1 MFLITF
7 TGLDG
12 SGKTTQLEI
21 LKKKLTEKKIP
32 FSSFHIID
40 FSLANQ
46 LARKAQKKENP
57 SANTSANKIT
67 LFLRKIFLLIDL
79 IRFRFFLKSMREKK
93 NVFLLADRYFFDQIA
108 NIFFLSQKP
117 IPLQKPLWQK
127 MAEKFLVLPTTGFYL
142 SISPK
147 NVQDRERKPE
157 QNSNYLEKKRIIL
170 DKLSV
175 DWNLT
180 VIPAQQ
186 KKEIVAQL
194 IWQKI
199 EKILI

>member
-21 LKKKLTEKKIP
+21 LKKKLAEKKIP
-32 FSSFHIID
+32 FSSFHIIE
-40 FSLANQ
+40 FSLANR
-46 LARKAQKKENP
+46 LAYKTQKKKKS
-57 SANTSANKIT
+57 SAKTSANKLT
-67 LFLRKIFLLIDL
+67 LFLRKFFLFIDL
-79 IRFRFFLKSMREKK
+79 IRFRFFLKSIQKK
-93 NVFLLADRYFFDQIA
+93 KKDFLLADRYFFDQIA

-117 IPLQKPLWQK
+117 VPSQKPYWQK
-127 MAEKFLVLPTTGFYL
+127 IAEKFLILPTIGFYL
-142 SISPK
+142 SISPE
-147 NVQDRERKPE
+147 NIQNRERKPE

-170 DKLSV
+170 DKLSN

-180 VIPAQQ
+180 NISAQQ
-186 KKEIVAQL
+186 DKEIIAQI

-199 EKILI
+199 EKFLI

>member
-32 FSSFHIID
+32 FSSFHIIN
-40 FSLANQ
+40 FSLANR
-46 LARKAQKKENP
+46 LIKKTQKKENS
-57 SANTSANKIT
+57 SAKTSANKIT
-67 LFLRKIFLLIDL
+67 LFLRKIFLLVDL
-79 IRFRFFLKSMREKK
+79 VRFRFFLKSMQKKK
-93 NVFLLADRYFFDQIA
+93 NIFLLADRYFFDQIA

-117 IPLQKPLWQK
+117 IPLQRPFWQK
-127 MAEKFLVLPTTGFYL
+127 MAENFLILPTIGFYL

-147 NVQDRERKPE
+147 NVQERKRKPE
-157 QNSNYLEKKRIIL
+157 QNSDYLEKKKIIL
-170 DKLSV
+170 DKLSA

-180 VIPAQQ
+180 IIPAEQN
-186 KKEIVAQL
+186 KEILSQL

-199 EKILI
+199 EKLLI